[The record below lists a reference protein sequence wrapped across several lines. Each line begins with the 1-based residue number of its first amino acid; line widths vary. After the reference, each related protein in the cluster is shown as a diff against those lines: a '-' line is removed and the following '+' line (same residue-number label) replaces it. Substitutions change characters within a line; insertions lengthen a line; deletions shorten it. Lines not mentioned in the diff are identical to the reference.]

1 MSLIP
6 IGTKVFIR
14 KGATGS
20 LASVYSSSDNILTSI
35 QAYSNNPV
43 YPYILEVSAQSWSK
57 DSLILVDNPSTKSIK
72 DLQPFESTS
81 IEGFGQVLRLPNGY
95 VFSNQV
101 TFIPSTSNSLQ
112 D

>member
-6 IGTKVFIR
+6 IGTKVYLK

-20 LASVYSSSDNILTSI
+20 FNSVYSSSNNILTSI
-35 QAYSNNPV
+35 EAYSINPL
-43 YPYILEVSAQSWSK
+43 YPYILKVSSQSWSE
-57 DSLILVDNPSTKSIK
+57 DALILVGKPTNSLK
-72 DLQPFESTS
+72 DLQPFESTFVD
-81 IEGFGQVLRLPNGY
+81 GFGQVLRLPNGY

-101 TFIPSTSNSLQ
+101 TFIPSISNSLQ

>member
-1 MSLIP
+1 MSLLP
-6 IGTKVFIR
+6 IGTKVYIR

-20 LASVYSSSDNILTSI
+20 NGTPYSRSDNILTSI
-35 QAYSNNPV
+35 KAYSINPM
-43 YPYILEVSAQSWSK
+43 YPYILGVSTQSWSK
-57 DSLILVDNPSTKSIK
+57 DSLIVVDNPSTKSIK

-81 IEGFGQVLRLPNGY
+81 LEGFGQVLRLPNGY

-101 TFIPSTSNSLQ
+101 TFIPSISNSLQ

>member
-6 IGTKVFIR
+6 IGTKVYLK
-14 KGATGS
+14 KGTKGS
-20 LASVYSSSDNILTSI
+20 KNNVYSSSNNILTSI
-35 QAYSNNPV
+35 EAYSKNSM
-43 YPYILEVSAQSWSK
+43 YPYILEVSSQSWSK

-72 DLQPFESTS
+72 DLQPFESTFVD
-81 IEGFGQVLRLPNGY
+81 GFGQVLRLPNGY

-101 TFIPSTSNSLQ
+101 TFIPSTLNYLQ

>member
-1 MSLIP
+1 MSLLP
-6 IGTKVFIR
+6 IGTKVYIR

-20 LASVYSSSDNILTSI
+20 NGTEYSSGTNVLTSI
-35 QAYSNNPV
+35 QAYSNESR
-43 YPYILEVSAQSWSK
+43 YPYILEISAQRWSE
-57 DSLILVDNPSTKSIK
+57 DALILVGKPTNSLK

>member
-6 IGTKVFIR
+6 IGTKVYLR
-14 KGATGS
+14 KGAIGS
-20 LASVYSSSDNILTSI
+20 GTSPYSRSDNILTSVK
-35 QAYSNNPV
+35 AYSKNSM
-43 YPYILEVSAQSWSK
+43 YPYVLGVSTQSWSK
-57 DSLILVDNPSTKSIK
+57 DSLIVVDNPSTKSIK

-81 IEGFGQVLRLPNGY
+81 LEGFGQVLRLPNGY

-101 TFIPSTSNSLQ
+101 TFIPSISNSLQ

>member
-6 IGTKVFIR
+6 IGTKVYIR

-20 LASVYSSSDNILTSI
+20 NGTKYSSNANILTSI
-35 QAYSNNPV
+35 EAYSKNSM
-43 YPYILEVSAQSWSK
+43 YPYILEVSSQSWSK
-57 DSLILVDNPSTKSIK
+57 DSLILVDTSSTKSIK
-72 DLQPFESTS
+72 DLQPFESTFVD
-81 IEGFGQVLRLPNGY
+81 GFGQVLRLPNGY